1 MVANPVPRAQ
11 RADARRSI
19 ERILD
24 AAVDE
29 LARDPEA
36 SMSAIAERAGV
47 VRATVYVHF
56 PTREALIA
64 AVTERAMRESA
75 EAIQAA
81 APDDGDPLEAL
92 ERVLSAAWQV
102 LARHHALV
110 VINTRGESEAV
121 REMHGPVLGPLEPL
135 LRRGQDAGVFDAE
148 VNTDWLLTVTLELIH
163 AASREITAGRMSH
176 DEAEAALRSAVIGA
190 LTPEPR
196 ARRGRA
202 GTS

>member
-102 LARHHALV
+102 LARH
-110 VINTRGESEAV
+110 
-121 REMHGPVLGPLEPL
+121 
-135 LRRGQDAGVFDAE
+135 
-148 VNTDWLLTVTLELIH
+148 
-163 AASREITAGRMSH
+163 
-176 DEAEAALRSAVIGA
+176 
-190 LTPEPR
+190 
-196 ARRGRA
+196 
-202 GTS
+202 